1 MKAFREKKLTNAKG
15 MLLPYSEFKLFSDFP
30 APEMDKK
37 KGEKILKHAEELLEK
52 DIPMLPASLYREYAT
67 IGNRAN
73 YETPYFLRRDMAASF
88 AAAEA
93 YENKGRFTEKLIDV
107 IWAIMEESTWLL
119 PAHLYCSPHYADS
132 TLGPVFGDNSL
143 HGVALFS
150 ATTCGTLASVY
161 LLCKDKLDAVD
172 PIIAKKLEYSLK
184 ERGIKNF
191 LQTEFWWGGGLGR
204 KTNNWCPWI
213 LSNLLLTTA
222 VVEKDSYVRE
232 CVVTKAMLY
241 LDNFLAC
248 YAPDGGCDEGPAYW
262 GAAGAALFDCLEL
275 IDDMS
280 GGKISVWDSELV
292 KNIGD
297 YIYKVNITGN
307 RYVNFADCAPKT
319 APNAG
324 MLIRFGQKTGSP
336 FLVSFGKKQAKYG
349 DHFFSSSHMYRSLKW
364 LNSPYVEE
372 ENCPMPLWSVLPDL
386 GVITAREYENSE
398 RGMFLA
404 AKAGNNDEM
413 HNHNDCGNFMVYYN
427 GKPVIIDTGVGQYTK
442 QTFSKDRYKLW
453 FMQSGYHNLPSFGG
467 IDQHAGAQYTSSDKA
482 FNEAERSISCEL
494 KSAYPAEAGIESY
507 RRSAS
512 LSGGTV
518 TVTESILLTEAK
530 EIDFHLMLCAKPEML
545 DAGSISLPEGR
556 VLTYDPS
563 LTAELEEFDPVGMNT
578 RDSWGTDVLYRLHF
592 KINTNK
598 CNVTFTIR

>member
-1 MKAFREKKLTNAKG
+1 MKVFHAKKLTNAKG
-15 MLLPYSEFKLFSDFP
+15 MLLPYEEFRLFSDLTDP
-30 APEMDKK
+30 KIV
-37 KGEKILKHAEELLEK
+37 GEKANKIVKHAEELLDK
-52 DIPMLPASLYREYAT
+52 DIPLLPASLYREYAT

-73 YETPYFLRRDMAASF
+73 YETPYFLRRDMAVSF

-93 YENKGRFTEKLIDV
+93 YENKGRFTEKLMDV
-107 IWAIMEESTWLL
+107 VWAIMEESTWLL
-119 PAHLYCSPHYADS
+119 PAHLYCSPHYSDS

-161 LLCKDKLDAVD
+161 ALCKNQLDAID
-172 PIIAKKLEYSLK
+172 PIISKKIEYSLK

-191 LQTEFWWGGGLGR
+191 LQTEFWWGGQLGR

-213 LSNLLLTTA
+213 LSNILLTTA
-222 VVEKDSYVRE
+222 IAEKDTYVRE
-232 CVVTKAMLY
+232 RVVSKAMIY
-241 LDNFLAC
+241 LDNFLNC

-262 GAAGAALFDCLEL
+262 GAAGAALLDCLEL

-280 GGKISVWDSELV
+280 GGSISIWDSELV

-297 YIYKVNITGN
+297 YIYKVNISGN

-319 APNAG
+319 QPNTG
-324 MLIRFGQKTGSP
+324 MLVRYGEKTGSE

-364 LNSPYVEE
+364 LHSPYVKEE
-372 ENCPMPLWSVLPDL
+372 SCPMPLWCVLPDL
-386 GVITAREYENSE
+386 GVITARECEDSE

-413 HNHNDCGNFMVYYN
+413 HNHNDCGNFMVYYD

-467 IDQHAGAQYTSSDKA
+467 VDQCDGARYTSTEKVFD
-482 FNEAERSISCEL
+482 EASRSICSEL
-494 KSAYPAEAGIESY
+494 KLAYHESAGIESY
-507 RRSAS
+507 KRTVS
-512 LSGGTV
+512 LTGGKV
-518 TVTESILLTEAK
+518 TVLENVLLNEAK
-530 EIDFHLMLCAKPEML
+530 EIDFHLMLARKPEL
-545 DAGSISLPEGR
+545 LEDGRIALPEGR
-556 VLTYDPS
+556 VLTYDAS
-563 LTAELEEFDPVGMNT
+563 LSVELEEFDPVGMDT
-578 RDSWGTDVLYRLHF
+578 KSAWGTDVLYRLHF
-592 KINTNK
+592 KINTDK
-598 CNVTFTIR
+598 CNVIFTIE